1 MAVHV
6 GDTLYPLHYGGEL
19 GTGLGHLFH
28 PLVGLLYALGH
39 QLASLMGIA
48 LQLFDHL
55 LDLDGGGLSPV
66 GQLANFGGH
75 HGKAATRF
83 TGAGRLDGR
92 VKCQQV
98 GLFRDA
104 ANGVDHRANALDPLL
119 HLVDHGGGALDVAG
133 EGVDGAD
140 GVGDAAAPLF
150 RQLAGFGGGVRGL
163 IRMGGHF
170 ANGAD
175 HLAHGAGQLFDLG
188 ELFVD
193 RFVGLF
199 HAKGHLGGDVVE
211 LLAGGALVA
220 KYLFEVLL
228 RV

>member
-1 MAVHV
+1 M
-6 GDTLYPLHYGGEL
+6 
-19 GTGLGHLFH
+19 
-28 PLVGLLYALGH
+28 
-39 QLASLMGIA
+39 
-48 LQLFDHL
+48 
-55 LDLDGGGLSPV
+55 
-66 GQLANFGGH
+66 
-75 HGKAATRF
+75 
-83 TGAGRLDGR
+83 
-92 VKCQQV
+92 
-98 GLFRDA
+98 
-104 ANGVDHRANALDPLL
+104 
-119 HLVDHGGGALDVAG
+119 DVAG

-140 GVGDAAAPLF
+140 GIGDAAAPLF

-228 RV
+228 RVGDCLGDVTEFVTRLEQYLVAEVPLGEALQQAHQIVHLLDHQAGAGEQQDHEQQPHDGGLHQTGPEQAIGDRIRLGGIEPFAEQGRFQIVGVKPEFCQ